1 MSTYLGV
8 SKSILK
14 DVVFCHQEDSSWYV
28 RHFLIIELIIQCFNF
43 YRPLDEDK
51 KVKEKFDSIFD
62 VGKYDKCI
70 DQIRKEIKFIH
81 EGKSEPG
88 YF

>member
-1 MSTYLGV
+1 MQYNIYITLIFEFA
-8 SKSILK
+8 ILK
-14 DVVFCHQEDSSWYV
+14 FKK
-28 RHFLIIELIIQCFNF
+28 IN

-70 DQIRKEIKFIH
+70 EQIRKEIKFIRD
-81 EGKSEPG
+81 GKIKSISNN
-88 YF
+88 

>member
-1 MSTYLGV
+1 MFTIFKLT
-8 SKSILK
+8 
-14 DVVFCHQEDSSWYV
+14 
-28 RHFLIIELIIQCFNF
+28 IINYYHF

-70 DQIRKEIKFIH
+70 EQIRKELKFIR
-81 EGKSEPG
+81 EGKIEVRN
-88 YF
+88 

>member
-1 MSTYLGV
+1 MQYNIYITLIFEFA
-8 SKSILK
+8 ILK
-14 DVVFCHQEDSSWYV
+14 FKK
-28 RHFLIIELIIQCFNF
+28 FN

-70 DQIRKEIKFIH
+70 EQIRKEIKFIRD
-81 EGKSEPG
+81 GKTKSISNN
-88 YF
+88 

>member
-1 MSTYLGV
+1 MFKVFSV
-8 SKSILK
+8 NALK
-14 DVVFCHQEDSSWYV
+14 IKNHT
-28 RHFLIIELIIQCFNF
+28 

-70 DQIRKEIKFIH
+70 KQIQMEIKGISGG
-81 EGKSEPG
+81 EI
-88 YF
+88 

>member
-1 MSTYLGV
+1 MY
-8 SKSILK
+8 
-14 DVVFCHQEDSSWYV
+14 
-28 RHFLIIELIIQCFNF
+28 IIIF

-70 DQIRKEIKFIH
+70 EQIRKELKFIR
-81 EGKSEPG
+81 EGKLEVRT
-88 YF
+88 